1 MLKIP
6 SRKRTKKNGNERLNL
21 IPILD
26 SVFIFIF
33 FLLMS
38 VNFVQLFEINS
49 DVPLLSDKKP
59 PEDKKPLALTL
70 TIRENNIAIATGIP
84 STVRKTVNKLPDGSY
99 DLLDLHDFL
108 IKLKNQFP
116 NEKDAILEPLIDLTY
131 EELVKIMDAVRIFSK
146 TDQELFINDK
156 NGLQQKVEE
165 LFNNIIFGNIQ
176 S

>member
-6 SRKRTKKNGNERLNL
+6 SRKRTKKSKDERLNL

-38 VNFVQLFEINS
+38 VNFIQLYEINS
-49 DVPLLSDKKP
+49 DVPMLSSKKP

-70 TIRENNIAIATGIP
+70 TIRENNIAIATGLP
-84 STVRKTVNKLPDGSY
+84 STVRKTINKLADGSY
-99 DLLDLHDFL
+99 DLVDLHDYL
-108 IKLKNQFP
+108 ISLKNQFP
-116 NEKDAILEPLIDLTY
+116 QEKDAIIEPLIDVTY
-131 EELVKIMDAVRIFSK
+131 EDLVKIMDAVRLFNK
-146 TDQELFINDK
+146 TDPEIFTKDA
-156 NGLQQKVEE
+156 NGLQQKMEE